1 MYRNKKQNTNIKN
14 TKKMT
19 KKAMIIK
26 LVNDQAKR
34 GIIKTSNRAKM
45 FQYYYK
51 TMSFAKVEE
60 WYEEV
65 FGE

>member
-1 MYRNKKQNTNIKN
+1 
-14 TKKMT
+14 MT

-34 GIIKTSNRAKM
+34 GIIKVNNRAKM

-51 TMSFAKVEE
+51 TMSFVKVEE
-60 WYEEV
+60 WYKEV